1 MQLEL
6 HVCQCLTFLF
16 DFHWVII
23 LWQLHL
29 TPFDS
34 LTSSWLRSLKLSD
47 AVECR
52 TFSSNCL
59 HLQVFVFWARKN
71 RKFFGFGPTKKAK
84 KRIEVAIDYIRYPV
98 LQFAQY
104 VARSS
109 RHSRFGTS
117 MQTFSA
123 DGSLNVCYSAACIL
137 HRIQAIALVIP
148 MQCAADG
155 KHMPTP
161 RNPHLV
167 NFGRFSFAPKFH
179 VTICWGLSICD
190 AKEHHTEEQRVWY
203 PASERSFT
211 AVTAEKQNC
220 LQLTFPGSWRKS
232 SAILWAAK
240 RSRTCSTILSLWT

>member
-52 TFSSNCL
+52 TISSNCL

-179 VTICWGLSICD
+179 VTIC
-190 AKEHHTEEQRVWY
+190 
-203 PASERSFT
+203 
-211 AVTAEKQNC
+211 
-220 LQLTFPGSWRKS
+220 
-232 SAILWAAK
+232 
-240 RSRTCSTILSLWT
+240 

>member
-84 KRIEVAIDYIRYPV
+84 KRFSKLMLFFVVFQGIGSEVREFTHGLGFKGGMVGFGVKHLRTTCPWTG
-98 LQFAQY
+98 
-104 VARSS
+104 SEK
-109 RHSRFGTS
+109 HSRLSKCF
-117 MQTFSA
+117 
-123 DGSLNVCYSAACIL
+123 
-137 HRIQAIALVIP
+137 
-148 MQCAADG
+148 
-155 KHMPTP
+155 
-161 RNPHLV
+161 
-167 NFGRFSFAPKFH
+167 PKCRC
-179 VTICWGLSICD
+179 T
-190 AKEHHTEEQRVWY
+190 
-203 PASERSFT
+203 
-211 AVTAEKQNC
+211 
-220 LQLTFPGSWRKS
+220 
-232 SAILWAAK
+232 
-240 RSRTCSTILSLWT
+240 